1 MSMDSS
7 GEQDAGER
15 RTGPTVTRDR
25 WVNHARQKLARGY
38 VLIVSNTRKNANFYS
53 PQKGYEMCA
62 FDVARK
68 LIVEGLVEKTRKHH
82 LGDVYELSGP
92 LPAPVPAAR
101 RADDDDDEVGPSDEF
116 VADLDAEEDVESDDD
131 LDDDDASV
139 DEFADEEEE
148 NEERDDEEDD
158 FRD

>member
-38 VLIVSNTRKNANFYS
+38 VLIVSSTRKNANFYS

-68 LIVEGLVEKTRKHH
+68 LIAEGLVEKTRKHH

-92 LPAPVPAAR
+92 LPAPLPVR
-101 RADDDDDEVGPSDEF
+101 RRDDDDDEGPGPSEELAGLDEG
-116 VADLDAEEDVESDDD
+116 EDVESDDM
-131 LDDDDASV
+131 DDDADV
-139 DEFADEEEE
+139 DEFADEEDEA
-148 NEERDDEEDD
+148 DDEDVDEDD
-158 FRD
+158 DEFRD